1 LIIWTESEAGLA
13 GSAPMPMKQ
22 KLKNFFLLLLSE
34 TPTKK
39 ELMKLLYKKVADKWR
54 AMGDFLEIPAG
65 QLNIIAEKNGSDPQ
79 KCLLH
84 LWDIWLARTEPLPTW
99 SAMADAVDIVSD
111 DPSLVEKVRRMQD
124 N

>member
-1 LIIWTESEAGLA
+1 MIIWTESEAGLA

-22 KLKNFFLLLLSE
+22 KLKKLFFPLLSE
-34 TPTKK
+34 TPTKR

-65 QLNIIAEKNGSDPQ
+65 TLNIIAEKNGSDPQ

-99 SAMADAVDIVSD
+99 SAMADAVDLVSD
-111 DPSLVEKVRRMQD
+111 DPSLVEEVRRMQD